1 MTVFGAG
8 NVALDAARTALR
20 LGAESSTII
29 YRRSRAEMPAR
40 HEEIE
45 HAEEEGVKL
54 FELVGPLH
62 FNASESGVLKSV
74 TLQRMALGE
83 PDASGRRRPMP
94 IEGEV
99 FEHETDLAVVA
110 VGTRSNP
117 ILLEATPG
125 LELNKRGY
133 IVVNEETGTLSEHIS
148 DSANESA
155 DFQIVLNQSIK
166 KITEDIESLG
176 FNTAISQ
183 SMILMNALEKEPA
196 VTTGTIKTVVQLI
209 APFAPHIAEELWNRL
224 GGTGTICDAA
234 WPKADATKLQK
245 NTQPIVFQV
254 NGKLRGQLEMARSV
268 SKDEMLAAARADEN
282 VKKFTDGKEIV
293 REIVVP
299 GKLVNIVVK

>member
-1 MTVFGAG
+1 MFSANEYLTRVNLGRAYDFPNFDTPTYPGKHVTVFGAG
-8 NVALDAARTALR
+8 NVAMDAARTALR

-133 IVVNEETGTLSEHIS
+133 IVVNEETGETSIPNVCAGG
-148 DSANESA
+148 D
-155 DFQIVLNQSIK
+155 IVTGAATVILAMGAGRKAAQEIAK
-166 KITEDIESLG
+166 RLLG
-176 FNTAISQ
+176 
-183 SMILMNALEKEPA
+183 
-196 VTTGTIKTVVQLI
+196 
-209 APFAPHIAEELWNRL
+209 
-224 GGTGTICDAA
+224 
-234 WPKADATKLQK
+234 
-245 NTQPIVFQV
+245 
-254 NGKLRGQLEMARSV
+254 
-268 SKDEMLAAARADEN
+268 
-282 VKKFTDGKEIV
+282 
-293 REIVVP
+293 
-299 GKLVNIVVK
+299 